1 MTSTDAAPE
10 TAYYANGGIKFTGP
24 YLDGEMH
31 GAWEWYR
38 TDGSLMRTGSFDHG
52 RQIGIWRTFDR
63 AGRVVQQT
71 DFSKKGDRS

>member
-1 MTSTDAAPE
+1 MTPSDGAAE
-10 TAYYANGGIKFTGP
+10 TTYYPDGKIKFTGP

-31 GAWEWYR
+31 GPWQWYR

-63 AGRVVQQT
+63 AGRVVKET
-71 DFSKKGDRS
+71 DFSKKGDRP